1 MVGKKISVIGYGK
14 IGQHVVRDLVAK
26 KSIVYVY
33 DKNPKK
39 LIHALAE
46 GYNIINKKYLLVKSD
61 IIFCITG
68 NKSLNEKDIK
78 SIRKECYI
86 FSITS
91 SDDEFDFSKGLKDF
105 SKSYFEPIGVS
116 LIKNNIKI
124 HLVNYGNSINFLH
137 KAVIG
142 NFIYLV

>member
-46 GYNIINKKYLLVKSD
+46 GYNIINKKS
-61 IIFCITG
+61 T
-68 NKSLNEKDIK
+68 
-78 SIRKECYI
+78 
-86 FSITS
+86 
-91 SDDEFDFSKGLKDF
+91 
-105 SKSYFEPIGVS
+105 YF
-116 LIKNNIKI
+116 
-124 HLVNYGNSINFLH
+124 YNFM
-137 KAVIG
+137 
-142 NFIYLV
+142 FISEGI